1 VASEGG
7 LTVALDLELS
17 DALRREGVARELV
30 RLVQDARK
38 AAGLDVSDRIQLG
51 IESGHAVGEA
61 LAAHR
66 EYVVGETLAVDLIAG
81 EVEGF
86 RQETV
91 IDGQPVAVTLRKAAY
106 ASPSSA

>member
-1 VASEGG
+1 M
-7 LTVALDLELS
+7 TVALDLELT
-17 DALRREGVARELV
+17 DALRREGLARELV

-51 IESGHAVGEA
+51 IEAGHTIGEA

-66 EYVVGETLAVDLIAG
+66 EYVVGETLAVDLISG

-86 RQETV
+86 RQEAA
-91 IDGQPVAVTLRKAAY
+91 IEGEPVAVSLRRAAY
-106 ASPSSA
+106 ASPSPA